1 MKCEVVSNI
10 AYRSAVN
17 RAERLEAGMI
27 NCFTNHKQNKIPD
40 YACDQGT
47 NDETDVH
54 NSEAYQQLVECF
66 SKLLLTQHPNADEV
80 AYN

>member
-1 MKCEVVSNI
+1 MLGCVKQSNI

-17 RAERLEAGMI
+17 RATGGMI

-40 YACDQGT
+40 DACDQGT

-54 NSEAYQQLVECF
+54 KSEAYQQFVECF
-66 SKLLLTQHPNADEV
+66 SKLLLTQHPNADKV